1 MTKADLI
8 NDVARDAHVT
18 KAEAD
23 AIVQS
28 VLDSI
33 IFSLKEGKK
42 VELRG
47 FGSFRVRQRSGRIGR
62 NPKSG
67 ESVNVPA
74 KRIPYFKL
82 GKELK
87 ELINRLDSNTK

>member
-87 ELINRLDSNTK
+87 ELINCLHSNTK